1 MMTGWH
7 EKQAPDR
14 SGKVVV
20 AVTLLAVM
28 LVAILPLA
36 LLAGVIVM
44 LLGHVVGGLAVLG
57 GSVLAA
63 TVAVALAG
71 ISGLR
76 RLRKLISGFS
86 FPAGQLD
93 DSQYPDAAE
102 PGPSDYPSVVQL
114 DRSEYSEVP

>member
-1 MMTGWH
+1 MTGWH
-7 EKQAPDR
+7 EERTPNR
-14 SGKVVV
+14 SGRV
-20 AVTLLAVM
+20 AVALTLLAVL
-28 LVAILPLA
+28 LVAALPVA

-63 TVAVALAG
+63 SLAVALAG

-76 RLRKLISGFS
+76 RLRKLVSGLS

-93 DSQYPDAAE
+93 DIQYPDAAE
-102 PGPSDYPSVVQL
+102 PGATEYPNVVQL